1 MRTDP
6 AQLQPQQDRF
16 ARAVAQLE
24 EIAPPLRAHRRL
36 TTRSR
41 HGPHPADTIEA
52 MHRTCLATE
61 MITKLAATD
70 PDIPADLATAIQ
82 NTSWPSPAPDPR
94 SAVTQPAT

>member
-1 MRTDP
+1 
-6 AQLQPQQDRF
+6 
-16 ARAVAQLE
+16 
-24 EIAPPLRAHRRL
+24 
-36 TTRSR
+36 
-41 HGPHPADTIEA
+41 